1 MSTKNNTID
10 NINNLVSTLS
20 GGMSETAEKVNNS
33 ADNDNNTNDTATET
47 TAKKSNRGRKKAAAV
62 DISFKGKK
70 AVITKKAT
78 VIEKSNKTFY
88 LEKKY
93 LDILDGLEAKTGVST
108 SELVQ
113 IAIQLLETNLELEGF
128 DSEEKEK

>member
-1 MSTKNNTID
+1 MSNKDKEKENIKNTISS
-10 NINNLVSTLS
+10 LMS
-20 GGMSETAEKVNNS
+20 GMSETAEKVNNS
-33 ADNDNNTNDTATET
+33 VNNDNNNNNTTTET
-47 TAKKSNRGRKKAAAV
+47 TTGKKSNRGRKKAAAV

-70 AVITKKAT
+70 AVITKKGAA
-78 VIEKSNKTFY
+78 IEKSNKTFY

-93 LDILDGLEAKTGVST
+93 LDILDELESKTGVST

-128 DSEEKEK
+128 DSEEEK